1 MRFMNIV
8 LLTALLSVGS
18 RADDIRILQSVG
30 DFSKGTAEARAARQR
45 LVDGRAENLL
55 PVLQGFRGSSLL
67 AANWLRSTFEAIAD
81 AELKAGQSLPKD
93 DLVDFVMTTSESPA
107 ARRLAYEWLLKRSP
121 QLEDEL
127 IPQMLLDPSPDFR
140 RDAVA
145 RRLTEAA
152 AATGD
157 QAVAIYRDALRGAV
171 HEDQVKIIAKALR
184 DSGVEVSLQQHFGF
198 LSSWKMIGPFDN
210 KDMKGFAAVYPP
222 EENVDLTA
230 EYDGQ
235 LGRVRWQQVSTDHD
249 YGIVDISEEFENYK
263 GSAMYATT
271 TWTSSGDQAVELR
284 LGTPNAWKLWVNG
297 ELVFQREEYHRGTR
311 MDQYTV
317 PVQLTTGPN
326 TILLK
331 ICQNEQDQPWAQ
343 RYQFQLRVC
352 DATGSA
358 VRPADKTAFRKD
370 AQGAKR

>member
-1 MRFMNIV
+1 MNIV